1 MWNLALHSSYEVQS
15 KYWTSM
21 LWSID
26 SCQNRVSADQCHMT
40 ITGSGVQPVEVMCFL
55 KLSADQI
62 LFSMDRRLRSI
73 FHIEFS
79 LLLVYDKSWISSERH
94 FFKDPTTTLLL
105 ALAKSI
111 YYYWLWDWPLNM
123 LVLNK
128 HVACTSLLLC
138 SHALLSTGFC

>member
-1 MWNLALHSSYEVQS
+1 
-15 KYWTSM
+15 M

-26 SCQNRVSADQCHMT
+26 SCQNRVSADQCHMA

-79 LLLVYDKSWISSERH
+79 LLLVYDKS
-94 FFKDPTTTLLL
+94 
-105 ALAKSI
+105 
-111 YYYWLWDWPLNM
+111 
-123 LVLNK
+123 
-128 HVACTSLLLC
+128 
-138 SHALLSTGFC
+138 